1 MKPIFKFLITNLL
14 TCFLF
19 FTCINA
25 QVIHDYD
32 TKPVSLSGFLRGVLK
47 GNLGYIAEQFNVDI
61 AKAEMKASRV
71 FPDPEL
77 SVIYANN
84 EDRKLQMGQSV
95 EAGISY
101 PVNAGNKRKA
111 GINLAR
117 SQFEL
122 SELILESY
130 FRNLLADAAL
140 SYFAG
145 IRDREIYTLRVNML
159 KQVQELAQADSLRNV
174 AGEISN
180 LDALQSSLEARSFKS
195 TVYESYAEMKN
206 TFVNLMILQGKN
218 LTDTLDLPS
227 DTFNITRHDF
237 NLSDLLDSAVLKR
250 SDLMAAIKKQEIS
263 GKNLNLL
270 KAERSFEFSIEA
282 GYSYNSIVRNEIAPA
297 PAFNGISAGISVP
310 MKFSNINRGP
320 VKAAELAI
328 SQNAVLSRESE
339 LEIRTEVVK
348 AFNKYT
354 AQRQKVGH
362 FNLGLI
368 GDAQRILTGK
378 ILSYQKGET
387 NLIEVIN
394 AQRTYI
400 GLQLDYI
407 DALFE
412 FTVSLI
418 ELERAAGIWDIL
430 L

>member
-1 MKPIFKFLITNLL
+1 MKPILKFLITNLL

-25 QVIHDYD
+25 QVIHGYD

-71 FPDPEL
+71 FPDPEM

-206 TFVNLMILQGKN
+206 TFANLMILQGKK

-263 GKNLNLL
+263 EKNLNLL

-310 MKFSNINRGP
+310 MKFSNINRGQ
-320 VKAAELAI
+320 VKAAEMAI

-339 LEIRTEVVK
+339 LEIRTEVVR

-378 ILSYQKGET
+378 IFSYQKGET

-400 GLQLDYI
+400 DLQLDYI

-412 FTVSLI
+412 FTASLI

-430 L
+430 

>member
-84 EDRKLQMGQSV
+84 EDKKLQMGQSV

-180 LDALQSSLEARSFKS
+180 LDALQSSLEARSFRS

-218 LTDTLDLPS
+218 LADTLDLPS
-227 DTFNITRHDF
+227 DTFNITRDDF

-250 SDLMAAIKKQEIS
+250 FDLMAAIKKQEIS
-263 GKNLNLL
+263 EKNLNLL

-310 MKFSNINRGP
+310 MKFSNINRGQ
-320 VKAAELAI
+320 VKAAEMAI

-339 LEIRTEVVK
+339 LEIRTEVVR

-354 AQRQKVGH
+354 AQRQKIRH

-378 ILSYQKGET
+378 IFSYQKGET

-412 FTVSLI
+412 FTASLI
-418 ELERAAGIWDIL
+418 ELERAAGIWDIS
-430 L
+430 

>member
-159 KQVQELAQADSLRNV
+159 KQVSVPPSHSATKN
-174 AGEISN
+174 
-180 LDALQSSLEARSFKS
+180 
-195 TVYESYAEMKN
+195 EM
-206 TFVNLMILQGKN
+206 
-218 LTDTLDLPS
+218 
-227 DTFNITRHDF
+227 
-237 NLSDLLDSAVLKR
+237 
-250 SDLMAAIKKQEIS
+250 
-263 GKNLNLL
+263 
-270 KAERSFEFSIEA
+270 
-282 GYSYNSIVRNEIAPA
+282 EIA
-297 PAFNGISAGISVP
+297 
-310 MKFSNINRGP
+310 
-320 VKAAELAI
+320 
-328 SQNAVLSRESE
+328 
-339 LEIRTEVVK
+339 
-348 AFNKYT
+348 
-354 AQRQKVGH
+354 H
-362 FNLGLI
+362 F
-368 GDAQRILTGK
+368 
-378 ILSYQKGET
+378 
-387 NLIEVIN
+387 
-394 AQRTYI
+394 
-400 GLQLDYI
+400 
-407 DALFE
+407 
-412 FTVSLI
+412 
-418 ELERAAGIWDIL
+418 W
-430 L
+430 

>member
-180 LDALQSSLEARSFKS
+180 LDALQSSLEARSFRS

-250 SDLMAAIKKQEIS
+250 FDLMAAIKKQEIS
-263 GKNLNLL
+263 EKNLNLL
-270 KAERSFEFSIEA
+270 NAERSFEFSIEA

-310 MKFSNINRGP
+310 MKFSNINRGQ
-320 VKAAELAI
+320 VKAAEMAI

-339 LEIRTEVVK
+339 LEIRTEVVR

-378 ILSYQKGET
+378 IFSYQKGET

-412 FTVSLI
+412 FTASLI

-430 L
+430 